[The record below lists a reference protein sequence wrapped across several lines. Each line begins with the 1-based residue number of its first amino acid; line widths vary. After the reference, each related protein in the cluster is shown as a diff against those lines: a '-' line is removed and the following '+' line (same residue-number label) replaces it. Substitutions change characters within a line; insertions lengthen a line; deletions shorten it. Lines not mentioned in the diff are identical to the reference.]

1 MSCIHIYTYKIHS
14 IKFLLSP
21 PFLLVG
27 RSSSFFLLC
36 VRVVARRRIECECV
50 VLSVISSYTKK
61 KKLLE
66 RVKEH
71 DHSSFYRFLQ
81 MEQNQKNTDCYF
93 YYYSKCSKGDNCAFR
108 HEPSAL
114 GCETVCSYWQQGSC
128 LNEHCNFRHM
138 ELKKNR
144 KSIPCYW
151 EGQPSGC
158 MKPYCPFLHRNPKPT
173 QNAAVNQVKVSETIS
188 TKPVNQEW
196 STRQDSKFD
205 ASSTESDQGRGSSE
219 AGSFIGSPAVDPLIV
234 NFEEESDS
242 EGGCSPVKR
251 KSRVAYCKTY
261 EEIRLEEI
269 QAESAAFYSYQ
280 PDDYLGSSGGGKFKK
295 TTTIRTQ
302 RESPLY
308 SRLDTTTTISD
319 QQPSV
324 NLNFKILTLEEIRR
338 RKIEATSTDDRNKK
352 TSDNN
357 QSTEEFLKDAMK
369 TLEKLKAMNSERRE
383 ITKRKYS
390 ELEDIEE
397 IRKSKITKIND
408 NKVPPVRLRR
418 TLKFSDNT
426 SEVKIENPEVNFTK
440 VEVRVCDSSTAEDD
454 VPSKIHNVGKIS
466 VSTETKNFCDNS
478 EKTSNNTIAEEDD
491 ILKDIDA
498 LL

>member
-1 MSCIHIYTYKIHS
+1 M
-14 IKFLLSP
+14 F
-21 PFLLVG
+21 
-27 RSSSFFLLC
+27 R
-36 VRVVARRRIECECV
+36 
-50 VLSVISSYTKK
+50 TKC
-61 KKLLE
+61 
-66 RVKEH
+66 KEH

-173 QNAAVNQVKVSETIS
+173 QNASVNQVKVSETIS

-242 EGGCSPVKR
+242 EGGCSPVKKR

-280 PDDYLGSSGGGKFKK
+280 PDDYLCSSGGGKFKK
-295 TTTIRTQ
+295 ITTIRTQ
-302 RESPLY
+302 RDSPLY
-308 SRLDTTTTISD
+308 NSSLSSSSD
-319 QQPSV
+319 SV

-338 RKIEATSTDDRNKK
+338 RKIEANSSSSDQTTTTTTTTIQSDD
-352 TSDNN
+352 

-369 TLEKLKAMNSERRE
+369 TLEKLKAINNERRE
-383 ITKRKYS
+383 INKRKHS
-390 ELEDIEE
+390 ELDENFDE
-397 IRKSKITKIND
+397 ISRNKISKILD

-418 TLKFSDNT
+418 SLKFSQFTSKNLSDDNDNM
-426 SEVKIENPEVNFTK
+426 KIEKKNENQNDSFSK
-440 VEVRVCDSSTAEDD
+440 VEVRVCDSSTTDD
-454 VPSKIHNVGKIS
+454 VVEKIS
-466 VSTETKNFCDNS
+466 VSTETIDCDNS
-478 EKTSNNTIAEEDD
+478 KIICNNSLVIAEEEEEEEED
-491 ILKDIDA
+491 ILKDIEA